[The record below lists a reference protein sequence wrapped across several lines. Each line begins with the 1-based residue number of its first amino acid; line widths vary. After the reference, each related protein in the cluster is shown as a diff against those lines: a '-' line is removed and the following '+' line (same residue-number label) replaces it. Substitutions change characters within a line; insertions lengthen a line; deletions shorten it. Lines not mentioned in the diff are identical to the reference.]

1 MHEIGHEY
9 LCKDEDSL
17 TAWLN
22 ERPEAV
28 RQNCAVFIA
37 ARSALRVLPIAVDGF
52 QFSDW
57 SRQRDVTAMPIWR
70 SLLISSVSAKLPAE
84 EVKANAAAATSG
96 AARLVTA
103 SMPTAAR
110 LDPSVRPTLARL
122 NFARPAAVNA
132 ASKAAN
138 AAASANAANS
148 AAAAAAAAFA
158 ATDADAVW
166 RNVRADCVTWVDH
179 AASDGT
185 CGIDVAPLNEG
196 EFNISP
202 DWPVVREKLLNDT
215 DPDRGADWSFWVEWY
230 DKILRGDPQDWDML
244 YEIAISQDI
253 DWEATPREVNAAI
266 ARIV

>member
-103 SMPTAAR
+103 SMPIAAR

-132 ASKAAN
+132 AAKAAN

-158 ATDADAVW
+158 ATDADAV
-166 RNVRADCVTWVDH
+166 
-179 AASDGT
+179 
-185 CGIDVAPLNEG
+185 
-196 EFNISP
+196 
-202 DWPVVREKLLNDT
+202 
-215 DPDRGADWSFWVEWY
+215 GAMS
-230 DKILRGDPQDWDML
+230 GP
-244 YEIAISQDI
+244 
-253 DWEATPREVNAAI
+253 
-266 ARIV
+266 IV